1 MLFRSFSTDLCHSMV
16 ITFCFACESCLCQL
30 IRVVNLKP
38 QDKELSS
45 SGSSQEERQSVTTT
59 RIPCVVDSVKERS
72 LDGCQGKQLRNM

>member
-1 MLFRSFSTDLCHSMV
+1 M
-16 ITFCFACESCLCQL
+16 
-30 IRVVNLKP
+30 VNLKP

-45 SGSSQEERQSVTTT
+45 SVSSQEERQSVATT